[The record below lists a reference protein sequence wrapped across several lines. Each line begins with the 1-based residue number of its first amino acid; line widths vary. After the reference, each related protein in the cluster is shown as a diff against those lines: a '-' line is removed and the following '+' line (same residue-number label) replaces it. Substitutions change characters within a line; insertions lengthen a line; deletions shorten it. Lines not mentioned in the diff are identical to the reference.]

1 MTGPSGCMANPPEPH
16 AVATDGSLAQLT
28 VELAY
33 ALPDRQTLLTLSVP
47 AGSTVEAAIR
57 QSGLLQRHPEI
68 DLSQQPVGI
77 WSRLVPL
84 QQELCAGDR
93 IEIYRP
99 LTVDPATTLRQ
110 REQAKRRQRR

>member
-1 MTGPSGCMANPPEPH
+1 MTGPSGCMANPPETL
-16 AVATDGSLAQLT
+16 AVATDASPAQL
-28 VELAY
+28 
-33 ALPDRQTLLTLSVP
+33 
-47 AGSTVEAAIR
+47 TVEAAIR